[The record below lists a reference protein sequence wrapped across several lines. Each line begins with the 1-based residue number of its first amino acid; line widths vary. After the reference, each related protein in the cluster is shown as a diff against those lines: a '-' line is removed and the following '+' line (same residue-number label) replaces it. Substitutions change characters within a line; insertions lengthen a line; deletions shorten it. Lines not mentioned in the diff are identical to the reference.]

1 MRGSGGEPV
10 GLLGAWV
17 LRSVGASALAPEL
30 EPRLSNLAT
39 GLARDLGTD
48 PPGLFLIP
56 SGGPNALVVR
66 SSGSALAI
74 TTSMLELYTRTELE
88 AVVAHCLVRLLDPR
102 RLRKAALAA
111 AVGLPARSPR
121 GPSARLPGEPGAG
134 PVGLEDDLAAVWTTR
149 YPPALAAAISKA
161 SPASGRFAP
170 LWFVSSGPSQLPPN
184 RRIAEVSDL

>member
-1 MRGSGGEPV
+1 MSGSGGEPA

-17 LRSVGASALAPEL
+17 LRSVGARALDTGL
-30 EPRLSNLAT
+30 EPRLFNLAT

-66 SSGSALAI
+66 SSGSSLAI
-74 TTSMLELYTRTELE
+74 TGSLLDLYTRTELE
-88 AVVAHCLVRLLDPR
+88 AVVAHCLVRMLDPR

-111 AVGLPARSPR
+111 AVGLPARPPR
-121 GPSARLPGEPGAG
+121 GPSARLPRGPGAG
-134 PVGLEDDLAAVWTTR
+134 PVGLEDDLAAASTTR
-149 YPPALAAAISKA
+149 YPPALAAAIAKA

-170 LWFVSSGPSQLPPN
+170 LWFVSSSPSQLPPD